1 MPFYTDD
8 SQFYS
13 LMQMLFDRL
22 RQRTPNPIDNLTA
35 ARLIIL
41 MKIPSPEAEVLINGR
56 QKPVSVRYGRTGRV
70 LPDLDAEMTGDTL
83 HKILTHELSLRDA
96 WAKRMIKVKGS
107 ILKAAPLV
115 DILRASREIYQDVLR
130 EQNLPG

>member
-8 SQFYS
+8 AQFYS
-13 LMQMLFDRL
+13 LMQKLFDRL
-22 RQRTPNPIDNLTA
+22 RQKTPNPIDNLTA
-35 ARLIIL
+35 ARLIIR
-41 MKIPSPEAEVLINGR
+41 MKISSPEADVLVNGR
-56 QKPVSVRYGRTGRV
+56 LNPVSVRYGKTPRI

-96 WAKRMIKVKGS
+96 WTNRQIKVKGS

-115 DILRASREIYQDVLR
+115 DILRASREFYPDILR
-130 EQNLPG
+130 EQNLSG